1 MLNNANDNPTSLI
14 ESQRVEFKRQLTD
27 GLEKEVVAF
36 LNAKDGGLIYIGMD
50 DQGEVVTLVD
60 IDQLQLKIK
69 DRIKHNISPSTMGLF
84 DVLIEPYQG
93 KSIIKIVVARGSEQ
107 PYFIT
112 KMGLSPKGC
121 FIRIGSAAEPMPQRM
136 IEELFATRTR
146 NSIGNMRSRN
156 QALHFEQLKIYYQE
170 RNLPLNDQFAR
181 NLELLTTEGDYN
193 YAAYLLADD
202 NGMSI
207 KVAKYAGL
215 DRVDL
220 IENEEYG
227 YCCLIKAT
235 KAVLEKLK
243 VENKTL
249 ATITDSTRNE
259 TKLLNPIALREAVIN
274 AIIHNAYSRDVP
286 PKFELFADRLEIT
299 SAGGLPQGFSEAEF
313 FMGYSVPQNKE
324 LMRVFRDVDLVEQL
338 GSGIPRIL
346 QSYSKDAF
354 HFTEN
359 FTRLVLPFSQVLKV
373 DTQASDKATGQ
384 ATGQVTGQVT
394 GQAENLLNYCV
405 EPRTTKEMMAFL
417 KVSHREHFR
426 DHLLIP
432 LLNKKQLKMTIPDK
446 PKSPKQ
452 RYVTVNKMDA
462 HHE

>member
-1 MLNNANDNPTSLI
+1 MLNTINVNQPPLV
-14 ESQRVEFKRQLTD
+14 EGQRVEFKRQLTD

-36 LNAKDGGLIYIGMD
+36 LNAHDGGLIYIGID
-50 DQGEVVTLVD
+50 DDGQGLNLNKL
-60 IDQLQLKIK
+60 DQLQLQIK
-69 DRIKHNISPSTMGLF
+69 DRIKQNISPSTMGLF
-84 DVLIEPYQG
+84 DVLTERYQE

-107 PYFIT
+107 PYYLR
-112 KMGLSPKGC
+112 KAGMSPKGC

-136 IEELFATRTR
+136 IETLFATRTR

-156 QALHFEQLKIYYQE
+156 QDLHFEQLKIYYQE
-170 RNLPLNDQFAR
+170 RDLPLNEQFAR
-181 NLELLTTEGDYN
+181 NLELLTTEGDFN

-207 KVAKYAGL
+207 KVAKYSGL
-215 DRVDL
+215 DRINL

-299 SAGGLPQGFSEAEF
+299 SAGSLPQGFSQDEF

-354 HFTEN
+354 YFTDN
-359 FTRLVLPFSQVLKV
+359 FTRLVLPFSQTLAMNG
-373 DTQASDKATGQ
+373 QATGQ
-384 ATGQVTGQVT
+384 ATGQ
-394 GQAENLLNYCV
+394 AETLLLYCV
-405 EPRTTKEMMAFL
+405 EPRTTKEMMAHL
-417 KVSHREHFR
+417 EVSHREHFR
-426 DHLLIP
+426 DSLLIP
-432 LLNKKQLKMTIPDK
+432 LLDSGQLEMTLPDK
-446 PKSPKQ
+446 PRSPKQ
-452 RYVTVNKMDA
+452 RYVTVKPTDDNHD
-462 HHE
+462 

>member
-1 MLNNANDNPTSLI
+1 MLNHTHNNQAPLA
-14 ESQRVEFKRQLTD
+14 ESQRVEFKRQLSD
-27 GLEKEVVAF
+27 SLEKEVVAF
-36 LNAKDGGLIYIGMD
+36 LNAHDGGLIYIGID
-50 DQGEVVTLVD
+50 DNGQALVLD
-60 IDQLQLKIK
+60 DLDQLQLQIK
-69 DRIKHNISPSTMGLF
+69 DRIRNNISPSTMGLF
-84 DVLIEPYQG
+84 DVLIENYQD
-93 KSIIKIVVARGSEQ
+93 KSIIKIVVARDSEQ
-107 PYFIT
+107 PYYLR
-112 KMGLSPKGC
+112 KAGMSPKGC

-146 NSIGNMRSRN
+146 NSIGNIRSRN
-156 QALHFEQLKIYYQE
+156 QYLHFEQLKIYYQE
-170 RNLPLNDQFAR
+170 RNLPLNEQFAR
-181 NLELLTTEGDYN
+181 NLELLTTEGAFN

-215 DRVDL
+215 DRVNL

-227 YCCLIKAT
+227 FCCLIKAT

-249 ATITDSTRNE
+249 ATITDTTRSE

-299 SAGGLPQGFSEAEF
+299 SAGGLPQGFSQDEF

-346 QSYSKDAF
+346 QSYTK
-354 HFTEN
+354 N
-359 FTRLVLPFSQVLKV
+359 V
-373 DTQASDKATGQ
+373 
-384 ATGQVTGQVT
+384 VTIQPYL
-394 GQAENLLNYCV
+394 Q
-405 EPRTTKEMMAFL
+405 
-417 KVSHREHFR
+417 
-426 DHLLIP
+426 
-432 LLNKKQLKMTIPDK
+432 
-446 PKSPKQ
+446 
-452 RYVTVNKMDA
+452 
-462 HHE
+462 